1 MFASTFDRTIRAG
14 AFTTI
19 LALTAATAAQASTIH
34 SQGGAPIRTTATAQA
49 VNQGAAV
56 SPSFTRIDNPLDPT
70 FNQLLAIDN
79 NGVISGYFGS
89 GLQGHPNQ
97 AYVTKPPYN
106 QFLPNNLPTSTQ
118 TQVQA
123 YIAGGTA
130 SGFWSPSNTGTD
142 QNFGFIELI
151 VNGVV
156 TYIDVN
162 DPLTASTP
170 KVNQLLGIN
179 KSLNAV
185 GFYEDQN
192 RAPHGYL
199 YSVSTG
205 KYFAVNVPGAV
216 SDSAFGINAK
226 NLICGA
232 FTKADGKTDGF
243 LESASSGKTIAFHVP
258 GFTNTQFLGVNDNGI
273 AVGFY
278 NDAQNIPHGVIFNS
292 ANGAYTIVNDPAG
305 LNGTTL
311 NGINDKNQIVGFYT
325 DGATNTHGVL
335 VTGGIP

>member
-1 MFASTFDRTIRAG
+1 MFRSSSALSIRAG
-14 AFTTI
+14 AFATI
-19 LALTAATAAQASTIH
+19 VALTAGTAVQASTIH
-34 SQGGAPIRTTATAQA
+34 TQAGAPVRALAATQTIKGA
-49 VNQGAAV
+49 VAV
-56 SPSFTRIDNPLDPT
+56 SPSFTRIDNPGDPT

-79 NGVISGYFGS
+79 TGTISGYFGS
-89 GLQGHPNQ
+89 GQAGHPNQ

-106 QFLPNNLPTSTQ
+106 QFVPNNLPTSTQ

-123 YIAGGTA
+123 YIDGGTA

-142 QNFGFIELI
+142 QNFGFVELI
-151 VNGVV
+151 SNGVV

-170 KVNQLLGIN
+170 KVNQVLGIN

-185 GFYEDQN
+185 GFYQDKN
-192 RAPHGYL
+192 GAPHGYL

-205 KYFAVNVPGAV
+205 KYLAVNVAGAV
-216 SDSAFGINAK
+216 SDSAFGINQH

-232 FTKADGKTDGF
+232 FTKADGHTDAF
-243 LESASSGKTIAFHVP
+243 LESASTGKTITFHVP

-278 NDAQNIPHGVIFNS
+278 TDAQNIPHGVVYNS
-292 ANGAYTIVNDPAG
+292 ANGAYAIVNDPAG

-311 NGINDKNQIVGFYT
+311 NGINDKNQVVGFYT

-335 VTGGIP
+335 VTGIH

>member
-1 MFASTFDRTIRAG
+1 MFRSTSARSIRAG

-19 LALTAATAAQASTIH
+19 LALTAATAVQASTLH
-34 SQGGAPIRTTATAQA
+34 SQAGAPVRGLAANAATMQA
-49 VNQGAAV
+49 AAA

-79 NGVISGYFGS
+79 NGTISGYFGS

-106 QFLPNNLPTSTQ
+106 QFVPNNLPTSTQ

-130 SGFWSPSNTGTD
+130 SGFWSPSNTGSD

-151 VNGVV
+151 ANGVV

-162 DPLTASTP
+162 NPLTASTP
-170 KVNQLLGIN
+170 KVNQVLGIN

-185 GFYEDQN
+185 GFYED
-192 RAPHGYL
+192 RVGAPHGYL

-205 KYFAVNVPGAV
+205 KYLAVNVPGAV
-216 SDSAFGINAK
+216 SDSAFGINAN

-243 LESASSGKTIAFHVP
+243 LMSAATGKTIAFHVP
-258 GFTNTQFLGVNDNGI
+258 GFSNTQFLGVNDNGI

-278 NDAQNIPHGVIFNS
+278 TDAQNIPHGVVYNS
-292 ANGAYTIVNDPAG
+292 GNGAYLIVNDAAG
-305 LNGTTL
+305 VNGTTL

-325 DGATNTHGVL
+325 DGATNTHGIL
-335 VTGGIP
+335 VTGGVP